1 MSNLWI
7 NGFQVATTD
16 KAVAIVPCERDSF
29 KPAQN
34 KALWV
39 PLSQIDERDEGLVRD
54 VAFTL
59 DGESVTRRGVP
70 VSLCVKIDFL
80 RKPHVNAEQFGFC

>member
-7 NGFQVATTD
+7 NGFQVAATD
-16 KAVAIVPCERDSF
+16 KAIAIVPCERDSF

-34 KALWV
+34 KPLWV
-39 PLSQIDERDEGLVRD
+39 PVSQIDDTDEGLVSP

-59 DGESVTRRGVP
+59 DGESVQRKGIA